1 MSSVPSGLLNVN
13 GRAAVADERLEALA
27 TELLED
33 ASLAD
38 ERLEALAT
46 ELLEDA
52 SLKFQKEVANPSVV
66 ISLVD

>member
-33 ASLAD
+33 ASL
-38 ERLEALAT
+38 
-46 ELLEDA
+46 
-52 SLKFQKEVANPSVV
+52 KFQKEVANPSVV